1 MDWNISNKTLSPFI
15 TSLIK
20 KSVNLIDKQ
29 NVFSNLDGFLL
40 LLFHISFVD
49 IIIPCLWLP
58 GPEYENE
65 QF

>member
-49 IIIPCLWLP
+49 IIIPCLCLP
-58 GPEYENE
+58 GPEYEKE